1 MRIQYISD
9 LHLEYNTQSI
19 IPGTS
24 LSEYDDLLVPTAPIL
39 ALLGDIGDPDNP
51 SLEHF
56 LQWATARWSQVL
68 YVPGNHEFWRLKPGS
83 TKTIESAM
91 KRLYDFEK
99 KYKNLCIMWRT
110 KLMSEDGVLIL
121 GCPLWSRPAEGV
133 VPHESERAWID
144 RDNTFDRETLI
155 NLHKADLEWLKKEI
169 RAAPMKQPIVV
180 LTHYAPSLMLIS
192 RDYVGK
198 PESTLYASDLDYLI
212 RPPVVAWACGHV
224 HQVVN
229 WKKGW
234 NTADGESGYVLILT
248 NPRGYKKDK
257 SGFRRDAV
265 LRIDPSSYTS
275 LPTAEELLD

>member
-9 LHLEYNTQSI
+9 LHLEYNTQSV

-39 ALLGDIGDPDNP
+39 ALLGDIGDPENP
-51 SLEHF
+51 SLERF
-56 LQWATARWSQVL
+56 LRWATARWSQVL

-83 TKTIESAM
+83 TKTIVSVM
-91 KRLYDFEK
+91 KRLYEFEK

-169 RAAPMKQPIVV
+169 REIRDMK
-180 LTHYAPSLMLIS
+180 LET
-192 RDYVGK
+192 
-198 PESTLYASDLDYLI
+198 
-212 RPPVVAWACGHV
+212 
-224 HQVVN
+224 
-229 WKKGW
+229 
-234 NTADGESGYVLILT
+234 
-248 NPRGYKKDK
+248 
-257 SGFRRDAV
+257 
-265 LRIDPSSYTS
+265 
-275 LPTAEELLD
+275 